1 MPGRPLPIYLVC
13 LLAAGLVVACL
24 SPAAVAQVAPSPSPL
39 PTDTPTVSP
48 TATLSPTPTA
58 SPTFTA
64 SPTATASP
72 TSTFTASPTRVP
84 TATPDAYADAYLRV
98 SDLPRGFAA
107 LTAADR
113 TQMHLTD
120 GELQMGLAN
129 SFKLADLH
137 NFSGFAYGG
146 LSTSQVIVAYLVY
159 PLTPAEQSSMDVV
172 LSDPSIFAKFMAA
185 GLTQR
190 SQGSGVTSRVSP
202 LAGMNKFG
210 DMSAGITISL
220 AGSDGTKVRMDL
232 VAVRLA
238 EVLEF
243 CNTYYRDGVHPAAAI
258 GDIARLL
265 DTRVAA
271 AVH

>member
-58 SPTFTA
+58 SPTF
-64 SPTATASP
+64 TASP